1 MLAQKQPPLKECV
14 IAHWSNVMAPTMIGA
29 QACNRSRGWPSFW
42 GGRGR
47 GAFCGQRSPTGRTG
61 GAYRSANAGTSS
73 EKRVRNVF
81 AVNLRFPGQRYS
93 SQGQSGPKPRPK
105 GVGDGQLVNIPTP
118 PKTIQGSGGRGR
130 IGLTERWLTPTQP
143 GRRSPMKVGGNSE
156 TVAKAPSADGAD
168 SMPPRKARTAGRG
181 ARTADRH
188 R

>member
-1 MLAQKQPPLKECV
+1 
-14 IAHWSNVMAPTMIGA
+14 MAPTMIGA
-29 QACNRSRGWPSFW
+29 QACNRSRGWSSFRE
-42 GGRGR
+42 GRGR
-47 GAFCGQRSPTGRTG
+47 GAFCVPRSPTVRTG
-61 GAYRSANAGTSS
+61 GARRSANAGTSS

-118 PKTIQGSGGRGR
+118 PKTIQGGGGRGR

-143 GRRSPMKVGGNSE
+143 GRGSPMKVGGNSE
-156 TVAKAPSADGAD
+156 TDAKAPSADGAD
-168 SMPPRKARTAGRG
+168 SMPPRKARTAGLG
-181 ARTADRH
+181 ARTANRH

>member
-1 MLAQKQPPLKECV
+1 
-14 IAHWSNVMAPTMIGA
+14 MAPTMIGA

-47 GAFCGQRSPTGRTG
+47 GAFCGQRSSTVRTG
-61 GAYRSANAGTSS
+61 GARRSANAGTSS

-81 AVNLRFPGQRYS
+81 AVSLRFPGQRYS

-118 PKTIQGSGGRGR
+118 PTTIQGSGGRGR
-130 IGLTERWLTPTQP
+130 IGLTGRWSSPTHP
-143 GRRSPMKVGGNSE
+143 GRGSSMKVGGNPE
-156 TVAKAPSADGAD
+156 TDAKAPSADGAN
-168 SMPPRKARTAGRG
+168 SKPPRKARTAGLG
-181 ARTADRH
+181 ARTANRH